1 MSKVIVILNMWYLIS
16 GYILSSVV
24 FILISKLFLNFSV
37 LNLELNEK
45 IIGWFLIDHIFEEY
59 AFTSGKFF
67 LINED
72 YRSLI
77 TNIII
82 LIRNLCFFAQL
93 FSPIEFITINILLI
107 IIFFLVTSRHWKHRV
122 KLFVFVSY
130 IFLLQTFLIVNTY
143 LLIHLFNLIVI
154 NAILIFSYYF
164 YIYLISLLLIYNCS
178 KDSAKQIY
186 FVLIIKI
193 LVYFV
198 VMFVG
203 LLILFL
209 VLFINCDS
217 VNNFFL
223 EFFLKLLIPYT
234 YIFSTI

>member
-1 MSKVIVILNMWYLIS
+1 MWYLIS

-37 LNLELNEK
+37 FNLELNEK

-59 AFTSGKFF
+59 KFTSGKFF

-77 TNIII
+77 TNIVI
-82 LIRNLCFFAQL
+82 LTRNLCFFAQL
-93 FSPIEFITINILLI
+93 FNPIEFITINILLI
-107 IIFFLVTSRHWKHRV
+107 IVFFFVTSQHWGHRV

-130 IFLLQTFLIVNTY
+130 IFLSQTFLIVNTY
-143 LLIHLFNLIVI
+143 LLVQLFKVI
-154 NAILIFSYYF
+154 GVNAVLIFIYYF

-178 KDSAKQIY
+178 NNLAKQIS
-186 FVLIIKI
+186 FALLIKI
-193 LVYFV
+193 LIYFFF
-198 VMFVG
+198 MCVG
-203 LLILFL
+203 FSVLFL
-209 VLFINCDS
+209 FLFMNCSS

-234 YIFSTI
+234 YFFSTI